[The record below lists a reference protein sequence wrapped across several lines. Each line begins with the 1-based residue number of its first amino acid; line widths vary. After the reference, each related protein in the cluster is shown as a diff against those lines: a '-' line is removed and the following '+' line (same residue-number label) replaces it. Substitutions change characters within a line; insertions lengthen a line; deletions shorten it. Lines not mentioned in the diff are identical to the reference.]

1 VQPTALGKKLPETIA
16 DRISK
21 AQELKQEG
29 NSFFRTGKWNKAVGK
44 NHQALLYVKGIADRF
59 EGVPAG
65 LPMKD
70 VVKVKATSEEEA
82 TAKELLITVSNN
94 LAGMCSIQIYDLT
107 LLFTFLSSPYLVLLW
122 LTQFA

>member
-1 VQPTALGKKLPETIA
+1 MQPTALGKKLSETIA

-21 AQELKQEG
+21 AQELKLEG
-29 NSFFRTGKWNKAVGK
+29 NSFFKTGKWNKAVGK
-44 NHQALLYVKGIADRF
+44 YHRALLYVKGIADRF

-82 TAKELLITVSNN
+82 AAKELLITVSNN
-94 LAGMCSIQIYDLT
+94 LAGMYSIQIIT
-107 LLFTFLSSPYLVLLW
+107 LLFTFLSLPYLVLLW
-122 LTQFA
+122 FMQFA

>member
-1 VQPTALGKKLPETIA
+1 MQPTALGKKLAETIA

-21 AQELKQEG
+21 AQELKLEG
-29 NSFFRTGKWNKAVGK
+29 NSFFKTGKWNKAVGK
-44 NHQALLYVKGIADRF
+44 YHRALLYVKGIADRF

-82 TAKELLITVSNN
+82 AAKELLITVSNN
-94 LAGMCSIQIYDLT
+94 LAGMYSIQIIT
-107 LLFTFLSSPYLVLLW
+107 LLFTFLSLPYLVLLW
-122 LTQFA
+122 FMQFA

>member
-16 DRISK
+16 DGISK
-21 AQELKQEG
+21 AQELKLEG

-44 NHQALLYVKGIADRF
+44 YHQALLYVKGIADRF

-70 VVKVKATSEEEA
+70 VVKVKATSEEA

>member
-70 VVKVKATSEEEA
+70 VVKVKATSEEA

-107 LLFTFLSSPYLVLLW
+107 LLFTFLSSPYLLLW